1 MKAPRLTGKQIL
13 AALRRA
19 GFVVVNVE
27 GSHHQLRRVQN
38 GQRVGRHRDRAGAR
52 FRDRAARDAPCDP
65 EANRADRRRASPVC
79 RLRFPRGRNAS

>member
-38 GQRVGRHRDRAGAR
+38 GQRVGGIVTVPVHGSATVPLGTLHAILKQTGLTADELRR
-52 FRDRAARDAPCDP
+52 F
-65 EANRADRRRASPVC
+65 AD
-79 RLRFPRGRNAS
+79 